1 MEGEEEG
8 EKPKMKRSNSNPFLY
23 FNERRN
29 EILEV
34 KDVEKENDQ
43 SNLRLEQTYYA
54 PEKKIGFEEVLD
66 EIDI

>member
-34 KDVEKENDQ
+34 KDVEKEND
-43 SNLRLEQTYYA
+43 
-54 PEKKIGFEEVLD
+54 
-66 EIDI
+66 